1 MVGITK
7 QQISE
12 LQNLMEAKLTALL
25 DETRDEMSV
34 ELKENY
40 IDIENDVGDKA
51 DEAFAD
57 TSIDIDNAMIG
68 LHLEEVQDLNAALD
82 RIKKGSFGI
91 CIDCEDDIDF
101 ARLSAYPTA
110 KRCLNCQSVHE
121 KRYSASGKSSY

>member
-121 KRYSASGKSSY
+121 KRYSAGGKSSY